1 MKKVLFGITSL
12 TLGGAERVL
21 VDLAN
26 ALCDKYDV
34 TIFTI
39 YAKGEFEKQ
48 LSKKI
53 KVKSLYDMQYND
65 LTTIKRKIIPLK
77 ILFNKKNIY
86 KKNIYKKNIYNNYD
100 IEIAFLEGPIT
111 RLFSIKNKN
120 TKKIAWIH
128 NDITKVFGN
137 GLKSKLKKMLDKRI
151 YSKYDTL
158 VFVSKD
164 NLKKFNKEYKDIRDK
179 YLEPIK
185 KEVIYNYI
193 DKENVIKKAEEKN
206 NIVFNKDRINF
217 VTVARLV
224 EQKGIDRL
232 IEIHSRL
239 IENGL
244 KHNFYIIGDGPEK
257 EELEI
262 LIKKHK
268 NEETFKLL
276 GKKENPYPYI
286 KNADYFCLLSRFE
299 GYGMVLEEAKI
310 LDKSIVI
317 TDTAAREAINDYSKA
332 IILENS
338 EQGIYEGL
346 KKIIMDRD
354 INFNLNR
361 NRTEKYDNSKLL
373 KKVIELIES

>member
-1 MKKVLFGITSL
+1 MKKILFGITSL

-26 ALCDKYDV
+26 ALCDQYDI

-39 YAKGEFEKQ
+39 YVKGEFEKQ

-53 KVKSLYDMQYND
+53 KVKSLYNMQYNE
-65 LTTIKRKIIPLK
+65 LTNRKKKLVPLK
-77 ILFNKKNIY
+77 ILLYKKSIY
-86 KKNIYKKNIYNNYD
+86 KKYICNNYD
-100 IEIAFLEGPIT
+100 VEIAFLEGPIT

-137 GLKSKLKKMLDKRI
+137 GLKSKLKKMLDKKI
-151 YSKYDTL
+151 YSKYDTI
-158 VFVSKD
+158 VFVSED
-164 NLKKFNKEYKDIRDK
+164 NLKKFNKEYKDIRNK

-193 DKENVIKKAEEKN
+193 DKENIIKKAEEKN
-206 NIVFNKDRINF
+206 DIVFNKDRINF

-239 IENGL
+239 IKNGL

-257 EELEI
+257 EKLEI
-262 LIKKHK
+262 LIKKQK
-268 NEETFKLL
+268 IEETFKLL

-286 KNADYFCLLSRFE
+286 KKADYFCLLSRFE

-310 LDKSIVI
+310 LDKPIII
-317 TDTAAREAINDYSKA
+317 TDTAAREAVENYENARIFKNTEDGIYNGLKN
-332 IILENS
+332 IILNNNKEK
-338 EQGIYEGL
+338 L
-346 KKIIMDRD
+346 KNDNK
-354 INFNLNR
+354 F
-361 NRTEKYDNSKLL
+361 EYDNKNI
-373 KKVIELIES
+373 IEKIERLMEE

>member
-1 MKKVLFGITSL
+1 MKKILFGITSL

-48 LSKKI
+48 LSKKV
-53 KVKSLYDMQYND
+53 KVKSLYNVQYNE
-65 LTTIKRKIIPLK
+65 LTNIKRKIIPLK
-77 ILFNKKNIY
+77 ILLNKKNIY
-86 KKNIYKKNIYNNYD
+86 KKYIYDNYD

-137 GLKSKLKKMLDKRI
+137 GLKSKLKKILDKRI

-164 NLKKFNKEYKDIRDK
+164 NLKKFNKEYKDIRNK

-193 DKENVIKKAEEKN
+193 NKENIIKKAEEKN
-206 NIVFNKDRINF
+206 NIVFNKDMINF

-257 EELEI
+257 EKLEI

-268 NEETFKLL
+268 IEETFKLL

-310 LDKSIVI
+310 LDKPIII
-317 TDTAAREAINDYSKA
+317 TDTAAREAVEKYENARIFENTEDSIYRGLEN
-332 IILENS
+332 IILYNNKRKLRNDNKLE
-338 EQGIYEGL
+338 Y
-346 KKIIMDRD
+346 D
-354 INFNLNR
+354 NR
-361 NRTEKYDNSKLL
+361 NIIRK
-373 KKVIELIES
+373 IERLMEE

>member
-1 MKKVLFGITSL
+1 MKKILFGITSL

-26 ALCDKYDV
+26 ALCDQYDI

-53 KVKSLYDMQYND
+53 KVKSLYNMQYNE
-65 LTTIKRKIIPLK
+65 LTNRKKKLVPLK
-77 ILFNKKNIY
+77 ILLYKKSIY
-86 KKNIYKKNIYNNYD
+86 KKYICNNYD
-100 IEIAFLEGPIT
+100 VEIAFLEGPIT
-111 RLFSIKNKN
+111 RLFSIKNEN

-137 GLKSKLKKMLDKRI
+137 GLKSKLKKMLDKKI

-164 NLKKFNKEYKDIRDK
+164 NLKKFNEEYKDIGNESLK
-179 YLEPIK
+179 PIK

-193 DKENVIKKAEEKN
+193 DKENIIKKAEEKT
-206 NIVFNKDRINF
+206 NIVFNKDKINF
-217 VTVARLV
+217 ITVARLV

-232 IEIHSRL
+232 IEIHSKL

-257 EELEI
+257 EKLEI
-262 LIKKHK
+262 LIKKYK
-268 NEETFKLL
+268 VEKTFKLL

-310 LDKSIVI
+310 MDKPIII
-317 TDTAAREAINDYSKA
+317 TNTAAREAVNSYPKA
-332 IILENS
+332 IVLENS
-338 EQGIYEGL
+338 KQGIYEGL
-346 KKIIMDRD
+346 KKIVMDRN

-361 NRTEKYDNSKLL
+361 NKTEKYDNSKSL
-373 KKVIELIES
+373 KRVIKLIENQGETL

>member
-1 MKKVLFGITSL
+1 MKKILFGITSL

-26 ALCDKYDV
+26 ALCDQYDI

-53 KVKSLYDMQYND
+53 KVKSLYNMQYNE
-65 LTTIKRKIIPLK
+65 LTNRKKKLVPLK
-77 ILFNKKNIY
+77 ILLYKKSIY
-86 KKNIYKKNIYNNYD
+86 KKYICNNYD
-100 IEIAFLEGPIT
+100 VEIAFLEGPIT

-137 GLKSKLKKMLDKRI
+137 GLKSKLKKMLDKKI

-164 NLKKFNKEYKDIRDK
+164 NLKKFNEEYKDIGNESLK
-179 YLEPIK
+179 PIK

-193 DKENVIKKAEEKN
+193 DKENIIKKAEEKT
-206 NIVFNKDRINF
+206 NIVFNKDKINF
-217 VTVARLV
+217 ITVARLV

-232 IEIHSRL
+232 IEIHSKL

-257 EELEI
+257 EKLEI
-262 LIKKHK
+262 LIKKYK
-268 NEETFKLL
+268 VEKTFKLL

-310 LDKSIVI
+310 MDKPIII
-317 TDTAAREAINDYSKA
+317 TNTAAREAVNSYPKA
-332 IILENS
+332 IVLENS
-338 EQGIYEGL
+338 KQGIYEGL
-346 KKIIMDRD
+346 KKIVMDRN
-354 INFNLNR
+354 INFSLNR
-361 NRTEKYDNSKLL
+361 NKTEKYDNSKLL
-373 KKVIELIES
+373 KRVIKLIENQGETL

>member
-1 MKKVLFGITSL
+1 MKKILFGITSL

-26 ALCDKYDV
+26 ALCDKYEI

-39 YAKGEFEKQ
+39 YAKGELEKQ
-48 LSKKI
+48 LSKKL
-53 KVKSLYDMQYND
+53 KVKSLYNVEYND
-65 LTTIKRKIIPLK
+65 LTNIKRSIIPLK
-77 ILFNKKNIY
+77 ILLNRKNIY
-86 KKNIYKKNIYNNYD
+86 KKYIYDNYD
-100 IEIAFLEGPIT
+100 VEIAFLEGPIT
-111 RLFSIKNKN
+111 RLFSINNKN

-137 GLKSKLKKMLDKRI
+137 GLKSKLKKILDKKI
-151 YSKYDTL
+151 YSKYDTI
-158 VFVSKD
+158 VFVSED
-164 NLKKFNKEYKDIRDK
+164 NLKKFNKEYKDIRNK

-193 DKENVIKKAEEKN
+193 DKENIIKKAEEKN
-206 NIVFNKDRINF
+206 DIVFNKDRINF

-239 IENGL
+239 IKNGL

-257 EELEI
+257 EKLEI
-262 LIKKHK
+262 LIKKQK
-268 NEETFKLL
+268 IEETFKLL

-286 KNADYFCLLSRFE
+286 KKADYFCLLSRFE

-310 LDKSIVI
+310 LDKPIII
-317 TDTAAREAINDYSKA
+317 TDTAAREAVENYENARIFKNTEDGIYNGLKN
-332 IILENS
+332 IILNNNKEK
-338 EQGIYEGL
+338 L
-346 KKIIMDRD
+346 KNDNK
-354 INFNLNR
+354 F
-361 NRTEKYDNSKLL
+361 EYDNKNI
-373 KKVIELIES
+373 IEKIERLMEE

>member
-1 MKKVLFGITSL
+1 MKKILFGITSL

>member
-1 MKKVLFGITSL
+1 MKKILFGITSL

-26 ALCDKYDV
+26 ALCDKYEI

-39 YAKGEFEKQ
+39 YAKGELEKQ
-48 LSKKI
+48 LNNKI
-53 KVKSLYDMQYND
+53 KLKSLYDEAY
-65 LTTIKRKIIPLK
+65 LELSPLKRKFVVPLEV
-77 ILFNKKNIY
+77 LLLKKKIY
-86 KKNIYKKNIYNNYD
+86 KKYIKDNYD
-100 IEIAFLEGPIT
+100 VEIAFLEGPIT
-111 RLFSIKNKN
+111 RLFSINNKN

-137 GLKSKLKKMLDKRI
+137 GLKSKLKKILDKRI
-151 YSKYDTL
+151 YSKYDTI
-158 VFVSKD
+158 VFVSED
-164 NLKKFNKEYKDIRDK
+164 NLKKFNKEYKDIRNK

-193 DKENVIKKAEEKN
+193 DKENIIKKAEEKN
-206 NIVFNKDRINF
+206 DIVFNKDRINF

-239 IENGL
+239 IKNGL

-257 EELEI
+257 EKLEI
-262 LIKKHK
+262 LIKKQK
-268 NEETFKLL
+268 IEETFKLL

-286 KNADYFCLLSRFE
+286 KKADYFCLLSRFE

-310 LDKSIVI
+310 LDKPIII
-317 TDTAAREAINDYSKA
+317 TDTAAREAVENYENARIFKNTEDGIYNGLKN
-332 IILENS
+332 IILNNNKEK
-338 EQGIYEGL
+338 L
-346 KKIIMDRD
+346 KKD
-354 INFNLNR
+354 NKF
-361 NRTEKYDNSKLL
+361 EYDNKNI
-373 KKVIELIES
+373 IEKIERLMEE

>member
-1 MKKVLFGITSL
+1 MKKILFGITSL

-26 ALCDKYDV
+26 ALCDKYEI

-39 YAKGEFEKQ
+39 YAKGELEKQ
-48 LSKKI
+48 LNNKI
-53 KVKSLYDMQYND
+53 KLKSLYDEAY
-65 LTTIKRKIIPLK
+65 LELSPLKRKFVVPLEV
-77 ILFNKKNIY
+77 LLLKKKIY
-86 KKNIYKKNIYNNYD
+86 KKYIKDNYD
-100 IEIAFLEGPIT
+100 VEIAFLEGPIT
-111 RLFSIKNKN
+111 RLFSINNKN

-137 GLKSKLKKMLDKRI
+137 GLKSKLKKILDKRI
-151 YSKYDTL
+151 YSKYDTI
-158 VFVSKD
+158 VFVSED
-164 NLKKFNKEYKDIRDK
+164 NLKKFNKEYKDIRNK

-193 DKENVIKKAEEKN
+193 DKENIIKKAEEKN
-206 NIVFNKDRINF
+206 DDIVFNKDRINF

-239 IENGL
+239 IKNGL

-257 EELEI
+257 EKLEI
-262 LIKKHK
+262 LIKKQK
-268 NEETFKLL
+268 IEETFKLL

-286 KNADYFCLLSRFE
+286 KKADYFCLLSRFE

-310 LDKSIVI
+310 LDKPIII
-317 TDTAAREAINDYSKA
+317 TDTAAREAVENYENARIFKNTEDGIYNGLEN
-332 IILENS
+332 IILNNNKEK
-338 EQGIYEGL
+338 L
-346 KKIIMDRD
+346 KNDNK
-354 INFNLNR
+354 F
-361 NRTEKYDNSKLL
+361 EYDNKNI
-373 KKVIELIES
+373 IEKIERLMEE

>member
-1 MKKVLFGITSL
+1 MKKILFGITSL

-26 ALCDKYDV
+26 ALCDKYEI

-39 YAKGEFEKQ
+39 YAKGELEKQ
-48 LSKKI
+48 LSKKL
-53 KVKSLYDMQYND
+53 KVKSLYNVEYNE
-65 LTTIKRKIIPLK
+65 LTNIKRIIIPLK
-77 ILFNKKNIY
+77 ILLNRKKIY
-86 KKNIYKKNIYNNYD
+86 KKYIYDNYD
-100 IEIAFLEGPIT
+100 VEIAFLEGPIT
-111 RLFSIKNKN
+111 RLFSINNKN

-137 GLKSKLKKMLDKRI
+137 GLKSKLKKILDKRI
-151 YSKYDTL
+151 YSKYDTI
-158 VFVSKD
+158 VFVSED
-164 NLKKFNKEYKDIRDK
+164 NLKKFNKEYKDIRNK

-193 DKENVIKKAEEKN
+193 DKENIIKKAEEKN
-206 NIVFNKDRINF
+206 DIVFNKDRINF

-239 IENGL
+239 IKNGL

-257 EELEI
+257 EKLEI
-262 LIKKHK
+262 LIKKQK
-268 NEETFKLL
+268 IEETFKLL

-286 KNADYFCLLSRFE
+286 KKADYFCLLSRFE

-310 LDKSIVI
+310 LDKPIII
-317 TDTAAREAINDYSKA
+317 TDTAAREAVENYENARIFKNTEDGIYNGLEN
-332 IILENS
+332 IILNNNKEK
-338 EQGIYEGL
+338 L
-346 KKIIMDRD
+346 KNDNK
-354 INFNLNR
+354 F
-361 NRTEKYDNSKLL
+361 EYDNKNI
-373 KKVIELIES
+373 IEKIERLMEE

>member
-1 MKKVLFGITSL
+1 MKKILFGITSL

-26 ALCDKYDV
+26 ALCDKYEI

-39 YAKGEFEKQ
+39 YAKGELEKQ
-48 LSKKI
+48 LNNKI
-53 KVKSLYDMQYND
+53 KLKSLYDEAY
-65 LTTIKRKIIPLK
+65 LELSPLKRKFVVPLEV
-77 ILFNKKNIY
+77 LLLKKKIY
-86 KKNIYKKNIYNNYD
+86 KKYIKDNYD
-100 IEIAFLEGPIT
+100 VEIAFLEGPIT
-111 RLFSIKNKN
+111 RLLSINNKN

-137 GLKSKLKKMLDKRI
+137 GLKSKLKKILDKRI
-151 YSKYDTL
+151 YSKYDTI
-158 VFVSKD
+158 VFVSED
-164 NLKKFNKEYKDIRDK
+164 NLKKFNKEYKDIRNK

-193 DKENVIKKAEEKN
+193 DKENIIKKAEEKN
-206 NIVFNKDRINF
+206 DIVFNKDRINF

-239 IENGL
+239 IKNGL

-257 EELEI
+257 EKLEI
-262 LIKKHK
+262 LIKKQK
-268 NEETFKLL
+268 IEETFKLL

-286 KNADYFCLLSRFE
+286 KKADYFCLLSRFE

-310 LDKSIVI
+310 LDKPIII
-317 TDTAAREAINDYSKA
+317 TDTAAREAVENYENARIFKNTEDGIYNGLKN
-332 IILENS
+332 IILNNNKEK
-338 EQGIYEGL
+338 L
-346 KKIIMDRD
+346 KNDNK
-354 INFNLNR
+354 F
-361 NRTEKYDNSKLL
+361 EYDNKNI
-373 KKVIELIES
+373 IEKIERLMEE